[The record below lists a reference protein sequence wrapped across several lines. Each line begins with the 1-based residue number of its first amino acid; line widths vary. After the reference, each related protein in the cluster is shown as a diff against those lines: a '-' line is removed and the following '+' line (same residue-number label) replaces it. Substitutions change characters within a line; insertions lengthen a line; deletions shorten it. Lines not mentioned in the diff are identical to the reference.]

1 MPHVHAVRMV
11 VCRCAEE
18 LAALEARKAEREAQ
32 REAARKA
39 AEAELAE
46 IERRCERLHARCSSD
61 A

>member
-1 MPHVHAVRMV
+1 MV